1 MHLIFAVL
9 AFMDDQTGFLQ
20 RNACT
25 EFYIVWTDLSY
36 LCLTYKLLTLLE
48 QIGYENLYALKETP

>member
-1 MHLIFAVL
+1 
-9 AFMDDQTGFLQ
+9 MDDQTGFLQ

-48 QIGYENLYALKETP
+48 QIGYEDLYALKETP